1 MTKTEFAER
10 IRNGE
15 DSKVE
20 FKRDDVANYA
30 LAKEIVAF
38 LNLAGGTVLLGV
50 EDDGSV
56 SGVRRDR
63 LEAWVAEVARTK
75 IEPPVVPVLAW
86 VRDAEPGR
94 DVLAATV
101 TTGPDKP
108 YARVHNNR
116 KTYYIRVGST
126 SREASREEL
135 GRMYQASG
143 RLHYGLLPV
152 PGADFDALDWRRLH
166 EYLTR
171 VLAADAP
178 DLEDRHGWETLL
190 HNLELMT
197 DSAGERVATA
207 NGILLFGKQPS
218 RFLPQSGV
226 RAVCY
231 AGDEPDYAVRADERL
246 HGAMTPLR
254 AASGSFVEIGLM
266 EQAWD
271 FVRRNTMPTAR
282 LDGPRRVDGWE
293 FPEAVVREGL
303 VNALVHRDYGI
314 AGTDVMLSIYSDRLE
329 IASPG
334 GLPNTVTVERMK
346 AGVRYSRNQ
355 TLVNVMRDY
364 GYVDGRGMGVRNKII
379 PGMRAH
385 NGTEPVLLAED
396 HRFTVRLLKAA
407 EDRAA
412 EQPPSAG
419 NGSHG

>member
-126 SREASREEL
+126 SRESSREEL

-143 RLHYGLLPV
+143 RLHYG
-152 PGADFDALDWRRLH
+152 
-166 EYLTR
+166 
-171 VLAADAP
+171 
-178 DLEDRHGWETLL
+178 
-190 HNLELMT
+190 
-197 DSAGERVATA
+197 
-207 NGILLFGKQPS
+207 
-218 RFLPQSGV
+218 
-226 RAVCY
+226 
-231 AGDEPDYAVRADERL
+231 
-246 HGAMTPLR
+246 
-254 AASGSFVEIGLM
+254 
-266 EQAWD
+266 
-271 FVRRNTMPTAR
+271 
-282 LDGPRRVDGWE
+282 
-293 FPEAVVREGL
+293 
-303 VNALVHRDYGI
+303 
-314 AGTDVMLSIYSDRLE
+314 
-329 IASPG
+329 
-334 GLPNTVTVERMK
+334 
-346 AGVRYSRNQ
+346 
-355 TLVNVMRDY
+355 
-364 GYVDGRGMGVRNKII
+364 
-379 PGMRAH
+379 
-385 NGTEPVLLAED
+385 
-396 HRFTVRLLKAA
+396 
-407 EDRAA
+407 
-412 EQPPSAG
+412 
-419 NGSHG
+419 